1 MRLLLKCAVPFVF
14 CSSSKLF
21 CLKLKVG
28 VGVILILERKK
39 RFLVL
44 YVSLSCTELDFVHL
58 GSARQV

>member
-39 RFLVL
+39 EIFSIV
-44 YVSLSCTELDFVHL
+44 CIAEL
-58 GSARQV
+58 R